1 MIRVS
6 FRYLSGERS
15 LVLLEIDFDA
25 DNQGRT
31 AANKNLAWNAKNIT
45 KTITAV
51 EQLFMK
57 INDSRSQL
65 NT

>member
-1 MIRVS
+1 M
-6 FRYLSGERS
+6 
-15 LVLLEIDFDA
+15 
-25 DNQGRT
+25 T

-57 INDSRSQL
+57 INDVIAIAVYKL
-65 NT
+65 YTYYALGENF